1 MGTARGEENGV
12 RDASGIGGSP
22 DAVSAASRRLT
33 DESYLLHAASVRGF
47 VTRLTR
53 NPAVADDLVQDCF
66 VRYLAE
72 VAAGRAPRHPR
83 AWLHRVAFN
92 LATSRA
98 RHDRVAVR
106 HAPELVRRGAAP
118 SPEDQLLERESAGR
132 LEARLSHLTP
142 DARAALLLVALGFS
156 GPEIAVHLG
165 RTPLAIR
172 SLICRA
178 RSRLR
183 ANLAA

>member
-1 MGTARGEENGV
+1 MGMAWGEGNGV

-22 DAVSAASRRLT
+22 SAVSASSERVVA
-33 DESYLLHAASVRGF
+33 EIYQLHATSVHGF
-47 VTRLTR
+47 LLRLTR
-53 NPAVADDLVQDCF
+53 NRAVADDLLHDCF
-66 VRYLAE
+66 VRYLGE

-92 LATSRA
+92 LVTSRA
-98 RHDRVAVR
+98 RHDTVAVR
-106 HAPELVRRGAAP
+106 RAPELLRRDAVA
-118 SPEDQLLERESAGR
+118 SPEEELLDRESAGR

-142 DARAALLLVALGFS
+142 DARAALLLVAHGFS
-156 GPEIAVHLG
+156 GAEIATHLG
-165 RTPLAIR
+165 RTPLATR

-183 ANLAA
+183 ATIAA

>member
-1 MGTARGEENGV
+1 MGLARGDEIGV
-12 RDASGIGGSP
+12 RDTSGIGGSP
-22 DAVSAASRRLT
+22 NAGSADSEPLAG
-33 DESYLLHAASVRGF
+33 EAYLLHAAAVRGF
-47 VTRLTR
+47 LTRLTR
-53 NPAVADDLVQDCF
+53 NRAVADDLLHDCF

-72 VAAGRAPRHPR
+72 VAAGRTPRHPS

-98 RHDRVAVR
+98 RHDSVAVR
-106 HAPELVRRGAAP
+106 RAPELLRRDAVP

-142 DARAALLLVALGFS
+142 DARAALLLAALGFS

-183 ANLAA
+183 ATVAA